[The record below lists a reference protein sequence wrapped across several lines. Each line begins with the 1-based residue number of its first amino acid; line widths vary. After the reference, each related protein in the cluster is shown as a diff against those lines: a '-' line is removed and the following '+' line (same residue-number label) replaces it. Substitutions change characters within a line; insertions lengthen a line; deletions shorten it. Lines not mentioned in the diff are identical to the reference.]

1 MELLKTFNNL
11 FDLSYLNGKPKEPVW
26 FREPERSIEQE
37 LEGQCRSIA
46 EEITAGL
53 KNSDPDQYGLIL
65 RDFNRWHEEGQPE
78 DFQPDAWDYIEDMLD
93 INYVVSG
100 DCDYLG
106 AQITVGFGG
115 PNIYIHTRSC
125 TVKGYWGSDQAQ
137 WGYVDNIDLDYVC
150 EELYNCGR

>member
-26 FREPERSIEQE
+26 FREPERSTEQE
-37 LEGQCRSIA
+37 LEARCRSIA
-46 EEITAGL
+46 EEITDGL
-53 KNSDPDQYGLIL
+53 KNCDPET
-65 RDFNRWHEEGQPE
+65 FNRWYEEDQPE
-78 DFQPDAWDYIEDMLD
+78 DFQPHAWDYIEDMLD

-100 DCDYLG
+100 DCEYLG
-106 AQITVGFGG
+106 AQITVGWGG

-137 WGYVDNIDLDYVC
+137 WGYLDNIGLDDVC
-150 EELYNCGR
+150 EELYQCGR

>member
-1 MELLKTFNNL
+1 MNLLETFNNL
-11 FDLSYLNGKPKEPVW
+11 FDLSYLNGKPKEP
-26 FREPERSIEQE
+26 ERSIEQE
-37 LEGQCRSIA
+37 LEARCRSIA

-53 KNSDPDQYGLIL
+53 RNCDPDQ
-65 RDFNRWHEEGQPE
+65 FNRWHDEGQPE
-78 DFQPDAWDYIEDMLD
+78 DFQPNGWDYIEDMLD
-93 INYVVSG
+93 INYVVG
-100 DCDYLG
+100 CDGEYLG

-137 WGYVDNIDLDYVC
+137 WGYVDNIDLDDAC